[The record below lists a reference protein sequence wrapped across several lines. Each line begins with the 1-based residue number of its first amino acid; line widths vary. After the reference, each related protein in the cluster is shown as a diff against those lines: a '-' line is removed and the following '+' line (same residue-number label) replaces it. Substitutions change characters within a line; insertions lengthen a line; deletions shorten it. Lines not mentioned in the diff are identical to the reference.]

1 MKCTSLKYNIEK
13 YRFLTRE
20 ENSQKYKKTVNL
32 RLYIVALIGIPWYSK
47 AMKNTMMYKEY
58 SGTIEF
64 SEEEMRFYGM
74 VTGIRTKI
82 FFHGNTA
89 DELYTAFT
97 QAVDSYMEE
106 CNAKGILPEKPLHGN
121 LQRTHPLFH
130 PQGLRGICRKP
141 RPFLECCGE
150 YGFEALSH
158 PGRPELKN

>member
-1 MKCTSLKYNIEK
+1 
-13 YRFLTRE
+13 
-20 ENSQKYKKTVNL
+20 
-32 RLYIVALIGIPWYSK
+32 
-47 AMKNTMMYKEY
+47 MMYKEY

-106 CNAKGILPEKPLHGN
+106 CNAKGILPEKPCMGTFN
-121 LQRTHPLFH
+121 VRIPSSTHKD
-130 PQGLRGICRKP
+130 CV
-141 RPFLECCGE
+141 E
-150 YGFEALSH
+150 YAANHDLSLNAVVNMALKRYLTLA
-158 PGRPELKN
+158 GQN